1 MLPSWEEEERIARRL
16 KKYRRR
22 MNARRSPIDRY
33 REQRARDLKLICVG
47 FGLVVIAVLATR
59 LL

>member
-1 MLPSWEEEERIARRL
+1 MLPLWEEEERIARWL

-33 REQRARDLKLICVG
+33 REQRARDLKLICVD